1 MSSPPERALLALL
14 LTALA
19 TPLEASVDASAYDA
33 FWLWSATRHQPVL
46 EQASTLYLHQGE
58 ILDRPG
64 GSRFVK
70 LGRVPSPLKAGQVW
84 LVVRVNALPSP
95 PPTSRCWCA
104 STRGGAR
111 PGPGWRASR

>member
-1 MSSPPERALLALL
+1 MSRRSERALLALL

-19 TPLEASVDASAYDA
+19 TPLEASVDASAYHG

-64 GSRFVK
+64 GPRFVK
-70 LGRVPSPLKAGQVW
+70 LGRVPSPLKA
-84 LVVRVNALPSP
+84 RA
-95 PPTSRCWCA
+95 
-104 STRGGAR
+104 GAHFVDILTKE
-111 PGPGWRASR
+111 

>member
-1 MSSPPERALLALL
+1 MSRRSERALLALL

-19 TPLEASVDASAYDA
+19 TPLEASVDASAYHG

-64 GSRFVK
+64 GPRFVK

-84 LVVRVNALPSP
+84 LVVRVNALPLSL
-95 PPTSRCWCA
+95 SLIHK
-104 STRGGAR
+104 
-111 PGPGWRASR
+111 